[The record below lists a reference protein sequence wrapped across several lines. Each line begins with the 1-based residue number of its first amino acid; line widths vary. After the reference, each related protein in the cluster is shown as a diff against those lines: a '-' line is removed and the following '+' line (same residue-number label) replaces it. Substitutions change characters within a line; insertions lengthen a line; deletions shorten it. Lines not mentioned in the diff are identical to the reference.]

1 MADKQTPNMQSNKDK
16 AEGERWGS
24 DENSVENAD
33 RASDAAERGTS
44 EAGGITN
51 RPLEEEMAN
60 QDALPERGESRIEH
74 AGNKDVER
82 DDTVM
87 PSDDPSLNTKI

>member
-1 MADKQTPNMQSNKDK
+1 MAYKQTPNMQSSKDK
-16 AEGERWGS
+16 AEGERWAS

-51 RPLEEEMAN
+51 RPLDEEMAN

-74 AGNKDVER
+74 PGNKDVER